1 MPLKNNFFIYHLI
14 TEYIFIT
21 QNELKKKVEKC
32 KKIMDDPQRDS
43 DEYYDLLASI
53 ANIFQA
59 KKDLGESKINI
70 AKQVYESVYLLIFFT
85 NTVLINFYTH

>member
-1 MPLKNNFFIYHLI
+1 
-14 TEYIFIT
+14 
-21 QNELKKKVEKC
+21 
-32 KKIMDDPQRDS
+32 MDDPKRDH

-70 AKQVYESVYLLIFFT
+70 AKQVYESVCIFYYFLFILLT
-85 NTVLINFYTH
+85 SL